1 MDPLESL
8 NTESNTY
15 LTPSLVSHPVD
26 NFSNPKNS
34 KFKFDH
40 RLLGA
45 LPPPARGLWPPRSRF
60 ARSPTRHPPARPSR
74 AALNGHAFGVK
85 ISCDNAINASSLHWH
100 PPRLRRHLRRP
111 TGLPLCAR
119 PTPVTPE
126 KPGKTAICSRH
137 NRVQTVIQRL
147 TCCSMPTRRYRMT
160 VQALPNVVAVWVG
173 HRGNYALY
181 GLPECSTGI
190 AGN

>member
-15 LTPSLVSHPVD
+15 LTPSLVFHPVD

-45 LPPPARGLWPPRSRF
+45 LPPPARGLRPPRSRF
-60 ARSPTRHPPARPSR
+60 ARSPTRHPPARPFR

-85 ISCDNAINASSLHWH
+85 ISYDNTINASS
-100 PPRLRRHLRRP
+100 PPASAPSAPYGAPAPRSPDTCNARK
-111 TGLPLCAR
+111 TGQDRNLL
-119 PTPVTPE
+119 
-126 KPGKTAICSRH
+126 KT
-137 NRVQTVIQRL
+137 QRSSDGHSAPHML
-147 TCCSMPTRRYRMT
+147 QHAH
-160 VQALPNVVAVWVG
+160 QALQDDRTGVIERGGWHRVD
-173 HRGNYALY
+173 HRGNYALC